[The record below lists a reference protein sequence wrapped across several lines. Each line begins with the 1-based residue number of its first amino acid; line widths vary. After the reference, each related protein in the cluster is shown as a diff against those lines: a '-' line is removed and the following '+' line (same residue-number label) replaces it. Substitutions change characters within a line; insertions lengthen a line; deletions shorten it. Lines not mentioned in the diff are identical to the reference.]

1 MELPISIVVNG
12 LDEILM
18 KKTNK
23 QTVRERKKKSKK
35 DRHQTL
41 VGGPGMKES
50 RVSIKEVEG
59 NVDNAVSRKQRERR
73 FKKEKDLVGTVVISF
88 QS

>member
-1 MELPISIVVNG
+1 M
-12 LDEILM
+12 
-18 KKTNK
+18 
-23 QTVRERKKKSKK
+23 RERKKKSKK
-35 DRHQTL
+35 DRQQNL

-88 QS
+88 KS